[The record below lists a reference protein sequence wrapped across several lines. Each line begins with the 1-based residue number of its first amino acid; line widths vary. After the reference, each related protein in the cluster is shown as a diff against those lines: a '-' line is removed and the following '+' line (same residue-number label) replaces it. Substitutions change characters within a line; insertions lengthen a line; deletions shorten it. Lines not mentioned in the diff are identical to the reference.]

1 MYCLAILPAFFM
13 WVIKIE
19 FYFTSL
25 LGFQLIMVTDNK
37 EDEIII
43 QDYENQLFEL
53 TEGYWQ
59 SNGLDGTF
67 FQGPVPKNTQ
77 TRNSRGSHS
86 RMETLILRKDGT
98 FEYSCVDSHS
108 LCGTASFEVQES
120 RYEDA
125 GAGTWCLEHDTVVL
139 SGKFYLDM
147 EYWYETTSDK
157 VRTDDQK
164 IALTQFGEGGVWTK
178 VSSH

>member
-1 MYCLAILPAFFM
+1 
-13 WVIKIE
+13 
-19 FYFTSL
+19 
-25 LGFQLIMVTDNK
+25 
-37 EDEIII
+37 
-43 QDYENQLFEL
+43 
-53 TEGYWQ
+53 
-59 SNGLDGTF
+59 
-67 FQGPVPKNTQ
+67 
-77 TRNSRGSHS
+77 
-86 RMETLILRKDGT
+86 METLTLRKDGT

-120 RYEDA
+120 HYEDA
-125 GAGTWCLEHDTVVL
+125 GTGTWRLEHDAVVL

>member
-1 MYCLAILPAFFM
+1 
-13 WVIKIE
+13 
-19 FYFTSL
+19 
-25 LGFQLIMVTDNK
+25 
-37 EDEIII
+37 
-43 QDYENQLFEL
+43 
-53 TEGYWQ
+53 
-59 SNGLDGTF
+59 
-67 FQGPVPKNTQ
+67 
-77 TRNSRGSHS
+77 
-86 RMETLILRKDGT
+86 METLILRKDGT

-125 GAGTWCLEHDTVVL
+125 GTGTWCLEHDTVVL